1 MSNRWFFC
9 LCLFSVA
16 ASASELQYFDQK
28 IDYWN
33 EGRAQAPTKEIPSP
47 LVSERGDK
55 GSFPW
60 KTYLD
65 PKNKEFFKEGDYTP
79 PEPFMEVAKDPS
91 DDNLKNW
98 FEFMKRK
105 NELAARL
112 ETRMQEYLGKQE
124 GPGLAAQIATRVARN
139 DAKAAPQGRA
149 DPSRFRIRMYFDS
162 HCPHCRRMF
171 SVLKRLQDE
180 GYKIEALQ
188 IDDGKVPPD
197 ENGVPRGRA
206 DLAELK
212 SHGGTAVPFLVIA
225 DLKRKAL
232 LPGIQGYHEYEEV
245 MALIREAS
253 RG

>member
-1 MSNRWFFC
+1 MCVYKILVLLLVS
-9 LCLFSVA
+9 LSA
-16 ASASELQYFDQK
+16 QASELQYFDQK

-33 EGRAQAPTKEIPSP
+33 EGKSSTPVKEVSSP
-47 LVSERGDK
+47 IAAELDSK
-55 GSFPW
+55 GGFPW

-79 PEPFMEVAKDPS
+79 PEPFMEVAKNPS

-98 FEFMKRK
+98 FEFMRRK

-112 ETRMQEYLGKQE
+112 ETRMQEYLVKNQE
-124 GPGLAAQIATRVARN
+124 QPALATQVAVRVAKNESKLPARI
-139 DAKAAPQGRA
+139 

-171 SVLKRLQDE
+171 GVLKRLQDE

-188 IDDGKVPPD
+188 VDSDRVPPD
-197 ENGVPRGRA
+197 ENGVPIGKSN
-206 DLAELK
+206 LSELK
-212 SHGGTAVPFLVIA
+212 GHGGSAVPYLVIA

-232 LPGIQGYHEYEEV
+232 LPGIQGYHDFEEV
-245 MALIREAS
+245 MSLLREAS

>member
-1 MSNRWFFC
+1 MCVCKMLAIFV
-9 LCLFSVA
+9 LPLA
-16 ASASELQYFDQK
+16 AHASELQYFEQK

-33 EGRAQAPTKEIPSP
+33 EGKVTKVEKEIPSP
-47 LVSERGDK
+47 LVSDANAKNG
-55 GSFPW
+55 FPW

-91 DDNLKNW
+91 DENLKNW

-112 ETRMQEYLGKQE
+112 ETRMQEF
-124 GPGLAAQIATRVARN
+124 LAKNQAEPPALATQVATRVARN
-139 DAKAAPQGRA
+139 EARISARV

-171 SVLKRLQDE
+171 GVLKRLRYD
-180 GYKIEALQ
+180 GYQIEALQ
-188 IDDGKVPPD
+188 VYGDRVPPD
-197 ENGVPRGRA
+197 ESGIPMGKST
-206 DLAELK
+206 LAELK
-212 SHGGTAVPFLVIA
+212 SHGGSAVPFIVIA

-232 LPGIQGYHEYEEV
+232 LPGIQGYHDFEEV
-245 MALIREAS
+245 MQLLREAS

>member
-1 MSNRWFFC
+1 MWTKIM
-9 LCLFSVA
+9 LLTPLFLGKMA
-16 ASASELQYFDQK
+16 LASELEYFSSRIDFWGTTSGTQK
-28 IDYWN
+28 SQVEPEN
-33 EGRAQAPTKEIPSP
+33 P
-47 LVSERGDK
+47 LISQK
-55 GSFPW
+55 SNFPW

-91 DDNLKNW
+91 DENLKNW
-98 FEFMKRK
+98 FEFMRRK

-112 ETRMQEYLGKQE
+112 ETRMQEYLAKNQAQ
-124 GPGLAAQIATRVARN
+124 PPLAPLTTAPVAKSP
-139 DAKAAPQGRA
+139 AKVAVAI

-171 SVLKRLQDE
+171 VVLKRLQDA

-188 IDDGKVPPD
+188 VDNDRVPA
-197 ENGVPRGRA
+197 EESGVPIGKA
-206 DLAELK
+206 NLSELK
-212 SHGGTAVPFLVIA
+212 NHGGSAVPYLVIA

-232 LPGIQGYHEYEEV
+232 LPGIQGYHDFEEV
-245 MALIREAS
+245 MALLREAS

>member
-1 MSNRWFFC
+1 MINELVLS
-9 LCLFSVA
+9 LVLISATA
-16 ASASELQYFDQK
+16 AGSELQYFDQK

-33 EGRAQAPTKEIPSP
+33 EGHAQVPPKEIPSP
-47 LVSERGDK
+47 LAPEGGEK
-55 GSFPW
+55 GAFPW

-98 FEFMKRK
+98 FEFMKKK

-112 ETRMQEYLGKQE
+112 ETRMQEYLAKQE
-124 GPGLAAQIATRVARN
+124 QPGLAAQIATRVAKSE
-139 DAKAAPQGRA
+139 AKAPAPVQA
-149 DPSRFRIRMYFDS
+149 DPSRFKIRMYFDS

-171 SVLKRLQDE
+171 SVLNRLQGD

-188 IDDGKVPPD
+188 VDSGPIPPD
-197 ENGVPRGRA
+197 EDGVPRGKA
-206 DLAELK
+206 DLSELK
-212 SHGGTAVPFLVIA
+212 SHGGSAVPFLLIA

-232 LPGIQGYHEYEEV
+232 LPGVQGFHDYAEV
-245 MALIREAS
+245 VAMLREAS
-253 RG
+253 RE

>member
-1 MSNRWFFC
+1 MFVCKMLALLVLPFA
-9 LCLFSVA
+9 VH
-16 ASASELQYFDQK
+16 ASELQYFEQK

-33 EGRAQAPTKEIPSP
+33 EGKSSNVEKQVPSP
-47 LVSERGDK
+47 LASDPNPKSG
-55 GSFPW
+55 FPW

-91 DDNLKNW
+91 DENLKNW

-112 ETRMQEYLGKQE
+112 EMRMQEFLAKNQE
-124 GPGLAAQIATRVARN
+124 QQPAFATQVATRVAKN
-139 DAKAAPQGRA
+139 EAKLSVRV

-171 SVLKRLQDE
+171 GVLKRLQGE

-188 IDDGKVPPD
+188 VDGDRVPPD
-197 ENGVPRGRA
+197 ESGIPLGKST
-206 DLAELK
+206 LAELK
-212 SHGGTAVPFLVIA
+212 SHGGSAVPFIVIA

-232 LPGIQGYHEYEEV
+232 LPGIQGYHDFEEV
-245 MALIREAS
+245 MQLLREAS

>member
-1 MSNRWFFC
+1 MSNGWVFM
-9 LCLFSVA
+9 LLLSIT

-33 EGRAQAPTKEIPSP
+33 DGRAQLPAKEISSP
-47 LVSERGDK
+47 LAPERAEK
-55 GSFPW
+55 GAFPW

-91 DDNLKNW
+91 DENLKNW
-98 FEFMKRK
+98 FEFMKKK

-124 GPGLAAQIATRVARN
+124 SPGLAAQLATRVAKN
-139 DAKAAPQGRA
+139 EVKAAIPVRV

-171 SVLKRLQDE
+171 SVLKRLQDD

-188 IDDGKVPPD
+188 VDGGPVPPD
-197 ENGVPRGRA
+197 ENGVPRGKA

-232 LPGIQGYHEYEEV
+232 LPGIQGFHEYEEV

>member
-1 MSNRWFFC
+1 MRVYKLLVLLLVS
-9 LCLFSVA
+9 LSVQ
-16 ASASELQYFDQK
+16 ASELQYFDQK

-33 EGRAQAPTKEIPSP
+33 EGKVAMPVKDIPSP
-47 LVSERGDK
+47 IAPETDPK
-55 GSFPW
+55 NSFPW

-79 PEPFMEVAKDPS
+79 PEPFMEVAKNPS

-98 FEFMKRK
+98 FEFMRRK

-112 ETRMQEYLGKQE
+112 EARMQEYLVKNQTQ
-124 GPGLAAQIATRVARN
+124 PALASQVAVRVAKN
-139 DAKAAPQGRA
+139 ESKLPTKI

-171 SVLKRLQDE
+171 GVLKRLQDE

-188 IDDGKVPPD
+188 VDGDRVPPN
-197 ENGVPRGRA
+197 EIGVPIGKSS
-206 DLAELK
+206 LSELK
-212 SHGGTAVPFLVIA
+212 GHGGSAVPYLVIA

-232 LPGIQGYHEYEEV
+232 LPGIQGYHDFEEV
-245 MALIREAS
+245 MSLLREAS